1 MQRGERECFMRIA
14 VFSDSHG
21 VKEPMLAAIEEQKP
35 DMVLH
40 LGDYVRD
47 TEAIAAYFP
56 SLDLRYVRGNCDAYS
71 HSDAEENLLFN
82 ADGVRIFMTHGHRY
96 NVKLGYESLANAAH
110 FSGAQLALFGHTH
123 EADFLRMG
131 DVTLFQPRLGG
142 HGPAD
147 LRHDHRERNGVQ
159 MRDSLPVNAGRRY
172 FAAADVLR
180 ILCIFTVAWFHIWQ
194 QSWLDPSFRIAG
206 HYFDLQRIVRRGYML
221 VDLTLLLT
229 GFLLYRPLVRAEGKI
244 ADVKGFYYRRL
255 CRILPCYLLAVLV
268 AAAFALA
275 RGRAVGSAPLWRDLL
290 THLTFTHTFSMDTYY
305 WTSLNA
311 ALWTVA
317 VEMQFYLIFPLL
329 ARAFGKRP
337 ALTFS
342 LMTLAALVSRAL
354 VALHAHELS
363 LWLNQLP
370 CMLDLYALGMLA
382 AHLLEK
388 RTDAPR
394 RWVFFPLA
402 LLALFGAFAVLWQQ
416 NAAGDAE
423 IKMAQL
429 LWRLPLGV
437 CGAAFLYFSGRAPE
451 RLDRVFG
458 NRAVRFLS
466 AISYNFYIWHQFLA
480 VKLKEFHIPA
490 YVSEFPQMSEGRA
503 WQTKYTLLCFAAA
516 FLLSAALT
524 YLVEKPAGRALLRL
538 RARKEKV

>member
-1 MQRGERECFMRIA
+1 
-14 VFSDSHG
+14 
-21 VKEPMLAAIEEQKP
+21 
-35 DMVLH
+35 
-40 LGDYVRD
+40 
-47 TEAIAAYFP
+47 
-56 SLDLRYVRGNCDAYS
+56 
-71 HSDAEENLLFN
+71 
-82 ADGVRIFMTHGHRY
+82 
-96 NVKLGYESLANAAH
+96 
-110 FSGAQLALFGHTH
+110 
-123 EADFLRMG
+123 
-131 DVTLFQPRLGG
+131 
-142 HGPAD
+142 
-147 LRHDHRERNGVQ
+147 

-437 CGAAFLYFSGRAPE
+437 CGAAFLYFSGRTPE
-451 RLDRVFG
+451 SLDRAFG
-458 NRAVRFLS
+458 NRLVRFLS

-524 YLVEKPAGRALLRL
+524 YLVEKSAGRALLRL
-538 RARKEKV
+538 RARKERV

>member
-1 MQRGERECFMRIA
+1 
-14 VFSDSHG
+14 
-21 VKEPMLAAIEEQKP
+21 
-35 DMVLH
+35 
-40 LGDYVRD
+40 
-47 TEAIAAYFP
+47 
-56 SLDLRYVRGNCDAYS
+56 
-71 HSDAEENLLFN
+71 
-82 ADGVRIFMTHGHRY
+82 
-96 NVKLGYESLANAAH
+96 
-110 FSGAQLALFGHTH
+110 
-123 EADFLRMG
+123 
-131 DVTLFQPRLGG
+131 
-142 HGPAD
+142 
-147 LRHDHRERNGVQ
+147 

-317 VEMQFYLIFPLL
+317 VEMQFYLLFPLL

-354 VALHAHELS
+354 VALRAHELS

-388 RTDAPR
+388 R
-394 RWVFFPLA
+394 
-402 LLALFGAFAVLWQQ
+402 
-416 NAAGDAE
+416 AGGCSSRSRFSRSSA
-423 IKMAQL
+423 
-429 LWRLPLGV
+429 RLPSSGSRTRR
-437 CGAAFLYFSGRAPE
+437 GTRRSKWRSFSGGCRSACAARRFSIFPAARRSVWTVFSETAPSG
-451 RLDRVFG
+451 F
-458 NRAVRFLS
+458 
-466 AISYNFYIWHQFLA
+466 
-480 VKLKEFHIPA
+480 
-490 YVSEFPQMSEGRA
+490 
-503 WQTKYTLLCFAAA
+503 
-516 FLLSAALT
+516 
-524 YLVEKPAGRALLRL
+524 
-538 RARKEKV
+538 